1 MAWERSQHSAV
12 CTRNTRLFTIQDYAI
27 IDYLVVSSL
36 HAVITL
42 VDNVHCIIK
51 LNDSTFGFIVDYILA
66 EHVIMTE
73 DYWAVMF

>member
-1 MAWERSQHSAV
+1 MGKKSALGSLHTQYKVSHS
-12 CTRNTRLFTIQDYAI
+12 TI

-36 HAVITL
+36 HAVITP

-73 DYWAVMF
+73 DYWAVMC